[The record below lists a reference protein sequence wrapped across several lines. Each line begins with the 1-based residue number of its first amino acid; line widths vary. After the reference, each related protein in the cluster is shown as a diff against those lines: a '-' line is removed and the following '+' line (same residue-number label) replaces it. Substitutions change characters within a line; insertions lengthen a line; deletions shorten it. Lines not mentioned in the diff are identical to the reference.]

1 MFEIKDSDAGLALTM
16 DRDPEPRDPRL
27 VEEPFF
33 TVVSWERGLGDPH
46 DWLDPKAFH
55 AAIRPKDHAIFP
67 LVRFETAKGPVLMRK
82 PETSGSDKPVIGYAF
97 ASFEQIRLRFGL
109 DVITP
114 EIRDEVMMDAEAE
127 CLGELQAVDDYVQGE
142 VYRYTIV
149 DRRLEVIERGRDL
162 YGEDHARHVAR
173 TAFEAHLYGVTMDG

>member
-33 TVVSWERGLGDPH
+33 TVITWGCGMGDPH
-46 DWLDPKAFH
+46 DWADPEAFH
-55 AAIRPKDHAIFP
+55 AAIRPKHHAIFP
-67 LVRFETAKGPVLMRK
+67 LVRVETAKGPVLVRRQEAK
-82 PETSGSDKPVIGYAF
+82 DRPVIGYAF

-109 DVITP
+109 DVIAP

-127 CLGELQAVDDYVQGE
+127 CLGELQAMDDYVQGE

-149 DRRLEVIERGRDL
+149 DQRLEVIERGRDL
-162 YGEDHARHVAR
+162 YGEDHARHVAK
-173 TAFEAHLYGVTMDG
+173 TAFDAHLYGVAMNG